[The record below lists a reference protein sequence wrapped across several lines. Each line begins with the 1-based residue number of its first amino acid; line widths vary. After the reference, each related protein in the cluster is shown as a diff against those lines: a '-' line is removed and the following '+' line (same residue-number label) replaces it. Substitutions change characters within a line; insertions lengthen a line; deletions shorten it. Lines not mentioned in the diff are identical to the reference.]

1 MILPTLSP
9 ACSPKEARLT
19 RSRHGLRR
27 LAALLLLG
35 AFLPLHG
42 QAPLTLFNG
51 LSLLGWTPRGSW
63 SGSGGILSTSG
74 SSGRG
79 ILTAVP
85 FEDYNLSFD
94 YNESGPMNARL
105 RLWAPRD
112 GAGGVYV
119 DLDGSG
125 QPAGIGGIEGISRS
139 HIAGFT
145 SGWHHVQ
152 VDAVHGQLLIHVDG
166 QSGGTTSGG
175 NARAGY
181 LGWEVGGNGTFQVRA
196 VKLVPAGLTPIF
208 NGTDLSNWKSV
219 AHSPKSKG
227 GVGHDVAKTL
237 TMGLGGGSTKAHAA
251 KWNVQAGA
259 IHGEDGPGGLEY
271 STPIDDAIFQ
281 VTASVKGQVKP
292 DHFTALNL
300 RDTSGQL
307 DGGYPVGVGPYSGS
321 VEDLAKHAPAAG
333 GVVDETVVIAGRT
346 IAMWVGG
353 NLFNVY
359 TDSRPESARVAQGA
373 RDAAGT
379 VTFVLPGDGV
389 KMDVQRIAMT
399 TLPRN
404 YGGGSAPAPVAVAA
418 ASSSAAGAAGTTAPT
433 APSAAET
440 ALLAQQKSQQD
451 QAEADRQNKQKVASL
466 MALALSTSD
475 PGKQMELYNQVV
487 QIDPSNAPAVQGYK
501 DAQAKQQAAEA
512 NQEQQ
517 QAAQVNQQH
526 DAVTKD
532 QQVNSSLVKAQSAF
546 LAGHLKDAGL
556 ALSVAERLAPDNPL
570 VRDLRQR
577 ISATNAFRSR
587 LLYLS
592 SGAGLIAFIAMIAL
606 FFRRR
611 RQHRYPML
619 EITAGMDAGEQFP
632 MQKDVV
638 RIGAVAQD
646 GGQKNDIVVR
656 DVDRAISRF
665 HCEIAKKNGQLYLT
679 DLKSSNGTK
688 LGGVPLQPGQPALLR
703 RGDRILLADTVELRF
718 GYARQSKARNR

>member
-1 MILPTLSP
+1 M
-9 ACSPKEARLT
+9 T
-19 RSRHGLRR
+19 RSFPTILRPR
-27 LAALLLLG
+27 FRLLAAMLLLCSF
-35 AFLPLHG
+35 ACMHA

-51 LSLLGWTPRGSW
+51 LSLLGWTPHGSW
-63 SGSGGILSTSG
+63 TGSGGILSTGGTVNRS
-74 SSGRG
+74 

-94 YNESGPMNARL
+94 YNESAPMNARL
-105 RLWAPRD
+105 RLWAPRE

-119 DLDGSG
+119 DLDGTG
-125 QPAGIGGIEGISRS
+125 QTAGVGGIEGVSKSR
-139 HIAGFT
+139 IAAFDN
-145 SGWHHVQ
+145 GWHHVQ
-152 VDAVHGQLLIHVDG
+152 VEAAHGQLTIHVDG
-166 QSGGTTSGG
+166 QLGGISPSG

-181 LGWEVGGNGTFQVRA
+181 LGWEVAGNGTFQVRG
-196 VKLVPAGLTPIF
+196 VKLVLAGLTPIF

-227 GVGHDVAKTL
+227 GVGHDVAKTFTL
-237 TMGLGGGSTKAHAA
+237 GMGGGSVKAHAA
-251 KWNVQAGA
+251 KWNVQGGA

-271 STPIDDAIFQ
+271 GTPIDDAIFQ
-281 VTASVKGQVKP
+281 LTATVKGQVKD

-307 DGGYPVGVGPYSGS
+307 DGGYPVGIGVYSGT
-321 VEDLAKHAPAAG
+321 VEDLARHAPAPNGA
-333 GVVDETVVIAGRT
+333 VDETVIIAGRT
-346 IAMWVGG
+346 IAMWVAG
-353 NLFNVY
+353 NLYNVY

-389 KMDVQRIAMT
+389 KVDVQRVMMAS
-399 TLPRN
+399 LPKN
-404 YGGGSAPAPVAVAA
+404 YGSGAA
-418 ASSSAAGAAGTTAPT
+418 AAPT
-433 APSAAET
+433 ALASTSSPGAGPGGAGASTPTAPPSSPAET
-440 ALLAQQKSQQD
+440 ALLAQQRTQQQ
-451 QAEADRQNKQKVASL
+451 QADEDRQNKQRVASL

-475 PGKQMELYNQVV
+475 PAKQMELYNQVV

-501 DAQAKQQAAEA
+501 DAQTKLQTTQASQAQQQAAE
-512 NQEQQ
+512 
-517 QAAQVNQQH
+517 VNQQH
-526 DAVTKD
+526 DALTKD
-532 QQVNSSLVKAQSAF
+532 QQVNESLVKAQSAF
-546 LAGHLKDAGL
+546 LAGHLSEAGM
-556 ALSVAERLAPDNPL
+556 ALGVAERLAPDNPV
-570 VRDLRQR
+570 VRDLRSR
-577 ISATNAFRSR
+577 ISATNSLHTR

-592 SGAGLIAFIAMIAL
+592 GGAGLLALAAAIAL

-619 EITAGMDAGEQFP
+619 EITAGMDAGEQFSV
-632 MQKDVV
+632 QKDLV

-665 HCEIAKKNGQLYLT
+665 HCEIAKKNGQLYVT

-703 RGDRILLADTVELRF
+703 RGDRILLADAVELRF
-718 GYARQSKARNR
+718 GYARQATEKNRQF

>member
-1 MILPTLSP
+1 MTLPSP
-9 ACSPKEARLT
+9 RNLMR
-19 RSRHGLRR
+19 RSYLFVAG
-27 LAALLLLG
+27 LLLCSFVSLY
-35 AFLPLHG
+35 A

-51 LSLLGWTPRGSW
+51 ISLVGWTPHGSW
-63 SGSGGILSTSG
+63 SGSGGVLSTGG
-74 SSGRG
+74 SASRS

-94 YNESGPMNARL
+94 YNESAPMNARL
-105 RLWAPRD
+105 RLWASHE

-119 DLDGSG
+119 DLDGTG
-125 QPAGIGGIEGISRS
+125 QAAGVGGIEGLSKS
-139 HIAGFT
+139 HIAAFGG
-145 SGWHHVQ
+145 GWHHVQ
-152 VDAVHGQLLIHVDG
+152 VDALQGRLTIHVDG
-166 QSGGTTSGG
+166 QTGGVSAGG

-181 LGWEVGGNGTFQVRA
+181 LGWEVAGNGTFQVRG
-196 VKLVPAGLTPIF
+196 VKLVLAGLNPIF

-219 AHSPKSKG
+219 AHNPKSKG

-237 TMGLGGGSTKAHAA
+237 TIGLGGGSTKPHAA
-251 KWNVQAGA
+251 KWNVQGGA

-271 STPIDDAIFQ
+271 GTPVDDGIFQ
-281 VTASVKGQVKP
+281 LTATVKGEVKP

-307 DGGYPVGVGPYSGS
+307 DGGYPVGIGAYSGS
-321 VEDLAKHAPAAG
+321 VEALAKHAPAPNGA
-333 GVVDETVVIAGRT
+333 VDETVIIAGRT

-353 NLFNVY
+353 NLYNVY
-359 TDSRPESARVAQGA
+359 TDSRPESTRVAQGA

-389 KMDVQRIAMT
+389 KVDVQRVAMT
-399 TLPRN
+399 ALPKN
-404 YGGGSAPAPVAVAA
+404 YGSGTAPAPTAIASSPSSAAAPGGGGASAPAAA
-418 ASSSAAGAAGTTAPT
+418 PASP
-433 APSAAET
+433 AET
-440 ALLAQQKSQQD
+440 ALLAQQKTQQQ
-451 QAEADRQNKQKVASL
+451 QADEDRQSKQKVASL

-475 PGKQMELYNQVV
+475 PAKQMELYNQVV

-501 DAQAKQQAAEA
+501 DAQTKLQTTQAT
-512 NQEQQ
+512 QEQQ

-526 DAVTKD
+526 DALTKD
-532 QQVNSSLVKAQSAF
+532 QQVNASLVKAQSAF
-546 LAGHLKDAGL
+546 LAGHLKDAGM
-556 ALSVAERLAPDNPL
+556 ALSIAERLAPDNPI

-577 ISATNAFRSR
+577 ISATNSLHTR

-592 SGAGLIAFIAMIAL
+592 SGAGLLALAAMIAL

-632 MQKDVV
+632 MQKDLV

-688 LGGVPLQPGQPALLR
+688 LDGVPLQPGQPALLR

-718 GYARQSKARNR
+718 GYARQSTTKKT